1 MDMYSDDMIRV
12 QKYIESN
19 LENDITLEKLC
30 GFARYSEFYFVRIF
44 KKKIGMT
51 PMEYVIKRRLIK
63 ASEDIIN
70 GEKIIDVAIK
80 YNWQSHSGFS
90 KCFKKEFGFY
100 PSLLKAMIL
109 EMNQIGGSAMSHV
122 YLDTLKVGMNKEE
135 LYEILQEKLVNDA
148 CIIDANLLKKV
159 FETACRMYEGVFRYS
174 GEEYVTHTLNVAIIL
189 TDLEVNINVILAGL
203 FSDAYKKGVMAIE
216 DIKAELPDDVYKILK
231 RLEGDSD
238 KDLDEEVAC
247 IKIAERLHNMRT
259 IDYMGADKKK
269 MKAKETLTKYMPIA
283 QRLNNTKLI
292 NELNHL
298 SLKYCE

>member
-1 MDMYSDDMIRV
+1 MLYTYITSRKRKVMDMYSDDMIRV

-135 LYEILQEKLVNDA
+135 LYEILQEKLVNNTYT
-148 CIIDANLLKKV
+148 IDAYLLKKV
-159 FETACRMYEGVFRYS
+159 FET
-174 GEEYVTHTLNVAIIL
+174 
-189 TDLEVNINVILAGL
+189 
-203 FSDAYKKGVMAIE
+203 
-216 DIKAELPDDVYKILK
+216 
-231 RLEGDSD
+231 
-238 KDLDEEVAC
+238 AC

>member
-90 KCFKKEFGFY
+90 KCFKK
-100 PSLLKAMIL
+100 
-109 EMNQIGGSAMSHV
+109 
-122 YLDTLKVGMNKEE
+122 
-135 LYEILQEKLVNDA
+135 
-148 CIIDANLLKKV
+148 
-159 FETACRMYEGVFRYS
+159 
-174 GEEYVTHTLNVAIIL
+174 
-189 TDLEVNINVILAGL
+189 
-203 FSDAYKKGVMAIE
+203 
-216 DIKAELPDDVYKILK
+216 
-231 RLEGDSD
+231 
-238 KDLDEEVAC
+238 
-247 IKIAERLHNMRT
+247 
-259 IDYMGADKKK
+259 
-269 MKAKETLTKYMPIA
+269 
-283 QRLNNTKLI
+283 
-292 NELNHL
+292 
-298 SLKYCE
+298 